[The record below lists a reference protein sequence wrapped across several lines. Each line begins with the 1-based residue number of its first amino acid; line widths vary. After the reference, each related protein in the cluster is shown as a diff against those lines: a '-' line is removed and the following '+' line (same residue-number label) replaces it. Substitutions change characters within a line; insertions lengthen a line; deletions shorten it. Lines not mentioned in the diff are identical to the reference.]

1 MKKGKM
7 IPIRTKLLGVILPVV
22 MIIVIVLVAISY
34 SISRATISRSAENL
48 LNTSVDNQVNEI
60 SAWLDENLS
69 AFAAVK
75 QGIETLNMTNLQL
88 QQYLNGYYGY
98 NDNCPEG
105 VYIADEMGNLITA
118 QGSQKTETDLYASVW
133 YQEGLK
139 HVNMGLT
146 GAYTNAKGEKIISAS
161 GILNNKTGGLR
172 VISADLSL
180 QRISII
186 VSSLVGMEKAQA
198 FLVNNTDRTI
208 LAHRDSSMLSVKL
221 DESSDS
227 FLKHVAQKLTD
238 DDLSTGQID
247 DNMAGFEEIPGTEW
261 VLVSYIPVRV
271 IYREVDNI
279 RTAMI
284 GAGAVSVLLLAL
296 LIWRVVHVVIKPV
309 KELTSAITAMT
320 EGDFTVGIR
329 VRSHDEIGVMAHCME
344 KYAKTMR
351 SMIASIHGVAGKL
364 HQQADNSN
372 DVSGQMY
379 DASKMQSSSMQELNE
394 TVEQLSISVNEIA
407 ENATTLAM
415 VVSDTRENSVKV
427 NEKMQQTV
435 TVSQQG
441 KSDMQNV
448 SSAMQDMNDSVT
460 RLQEAIGKVGQASEE
475 ITNITT
481 VIGNIADETNLLS
494 LNATIE
500 AARAGEAGRG
510 FAVVATQI
518 GQLAQTS
525 ADSVRNIE
533 KLISEINA
541 LVKDA
546 VSQADASVDRINS
559 SSSLVSSALHTF
571 DEIFDNID
579 TVSDLVHQMTDQVEQ
594 VDGVAGNVAAISQ
607 EQAASS
613 EEILASSDTMVEQ
626 ARHIT
631 GNSETVATGAKEL
644 TDSATELAN
653 QIKIFKIEK
662 EPGEV
667 QS

>member
-247 DNMAGFEEIPGTEW
+247 DNMAAFEEIPGTEW

-500 AARAGEAGRG
+500 AARA
-510 FAVVATQI
+510 
-518 GQLAQTS
+518 
-525 ADSVRNIE
+525 
-533 KLISEINA
+533 
-541 LVKDA
+541 
-546 VSQADASVDRINS
+546 
-559 SSSLVSSALHTF
+559 
-571 DEIFDNID
+571 
-579 TVSDLVHQMTDQVEQ
+579 
-594 VDGVAGNVAAISQ
+594 
-607 EQAASS
+607 
-613 EEILASSDTMVEQ
+613 
-626 ARHIT
+626 
-631 GNSETVATGAKEL
+631 
-644 TDSATELAN
+644 
-653 QIKIFKIEK
+653 
-662 EPGEV
+662 
-667 QS
+667 